1 MDVSAKIKKTDVKRY
16 ANHVFR
22 KSLESR
28 GKILNHSN
36 ENIKK
41 SETNENIDFTIDQK
55 DFNQRFNERLATY
68 NSVTK
73 TGKPRKLR
81 SDAVLIRGIVTQP
94 SNDVFEGLSRQEI
107 KKKMNDFSQDSFKF
121 FVNEFGSDNV
131 LGGSIHF
138 DESNPHL
145 HIAVMPMF
153 DGKLNQRKY
162 FTGPQQLRK
171 MHSRYREYMN
181 GRGWHFDTENK
192 HEDSKHYKDSDY
204 KRNAKAI
211 EKARDEYT
219 ADKRAIKAKMKAK
232 MKNDVHSELVTE
244 LEPDI
249 RAHITSKY
257 ESRYNSRE
265 NELNAREDKL
275 EASENDYDEKVSLM
289 NAKRQKI
296 EDDEAEVKKREAEL
310 KKREEELKKRELI
323 AKRSLDLS
331 RLISTR
337 IIKVVENS
345 GLPKFL
351 TTQINDFILGK
362 VATINNKPSIKVAL
376 RGLPKDI
383 EKKPI
388 KKDDLEI

>member
-1 MDVSAKIKKTDVKRY
+1 MDVSAKIKKTDVKGY

-22 KSLESR
+22 NSLESR

-36 ENIKK
+36 QNIKK
-41 SETNENIDFTIDQK
+41 SETNENIDWVIGKK
-55 DFNQRFNERLATY
+55 DFNQRFEERLATY

-94 SNDVFEGLSRQEI
+94 SSDVFEGLSRKEI
-107 KKKMNDFSQDSFKF
+107 KKKMTDFSRDSFRF
-121 FVNEFGSDNV
+121 FFNEFGFDNV
-131 LGGSIHF
+131 LGGSTHF

-153 DGKLNQRKY
+153 DGKLNQKKY
-162 FTGPQQLRK
+162 FTGPQQLRE

-181 GRGWHFDTENK
+181 GLGWSFDTENK

-219 ADKRAIKAKMKAK
+219 AEKRGMKAN
-232 MKNDVHSELVTE
+232 MKTEVHSELVAE

-249 RAHITSKY
+249 KAQITSKY
-257 ESRYNSRE
+257 ESQYNSRE
-265 NELNAREDKL
+265 NDLNAREDKL

-289 NAKRQKI
+289 NAERQKI
-296 EDDEAEVKKREAEL
+296 EDDEAEL
-310 KKREEELKKRELI
+310 KKRKKKLDEREKELKRRELL
-323 AKRSLDLS
+323 AEATLKRAALVGN
-331 RLISTR
+331 R
-337 IIKVVENS
+337 IIKVVEDS
-345 GLPKFL
+345 GLPKFIQ
-351 TTQINDFILGK
+351 TGINDFIRGK
-362 VATINNKPSIKVAL
+362 IDTIENKPSVKVAL
-376 RGLPKDI
+376 RGLTKDI

-388 KKDDLEI
+388 KKDGLEL

>member
-1 MDVSAKIKKTDVKRY
+1 MDVSAKIKKTDVKGY

-22 KSLESR
+22 NSLESR

-36 ENIKK
+36 QNIKK
-41 SETNENIDFTIDQK
+41 SETNENIDWVIGKK
-55 DFNQRFNERLATY
+55 DFNQRFEERLATY

-94 SNDVFEGLSRQEI
+94 SSDVFEGLSREEI
-107 KKKMNDFSQDSFKF
+107 KNKMTDFSRDSFRF
-121 FVNEFGSDNV
+121 FFNEFGFDNV
-131 LGGSIHF
+131 LGGSTHF

-153 DGKLNQRKY
+153 DGKLNQKKY
-162 FTGPQQLRK
+162 FTGPQQLRE

-181 GRGWHFDTENK
+181 GLGWSFDTENK

-219 ADKRAIKAKMKAK
+219 AEKRGMKAN
-232 MKNDVHSELVTE
+232 MKAEVHSELVAE
-244 LEPDI
+244 LEPNI
-249 RAHITSKY
+249 KAQITSKY
-257 ESRYNSRE
+257 ESQYNYRE
-265 NELNAREDKL
+265 NDLNAREDKL

-289 NAKRQKI
+289 NAERQKI
-296 EDDEAEVKKREAEL
+296 EDDEAEL
-310 KKREEELKKRELI
+310 KKRKKKLDEREKELKKRELL
-323 AKRSLDLS
+323 AESTLKRATLVGN
-331 RLISTR
+331 R

-345 GLPKFL
+345 GLPKFIQ
-351 TTQINDFILGK
+351 TGINDFIRGK
-362 VATINNKPSIKVAL
+362 IDTIENKPSVKVAL
-376 RGLPKDI
+376 RGLTKDI

-388 KKDDLEI
+388 KKDGLEL

>member
-1 MDVSAKIKKTDVKRY
+1 MDVSAKIKKTDVKGY
-16 ANHVFR
+16 GNHVFR
-22 KSLESR
+22 NSLESR

-36 ENIKK
+36 QNIKK
-41 SETNENIDFTIDQK
+41 SETNENIDWVIGKK
-55 DFNQRFNERLATY
+55 DFNQRFEERLATY

-107 KKKMNDFSQDSFKF
+107 KKKMTDFSKDSFGF
-121 FVNEFGSDNV
+121 FINEFGFDNV
-131 LGGSIHF
+131 LGGSTHF

-153 DGKLNQRKY
+153 DGKLNQKKY
-162 FTGPQQLRK
+162 FTGPQQLRE

-181 GRGWHFDTENK
+181 GLGWSFDTENK

-219 ADKRAIKAKMKAK
+219 ADKRGMKAN
-232 MKNDVHSELVTE
+232 MKAEVHSELVTE
-244 LEPDI
+244 LEPNI
-249 RAHITSKY
+249 KAHITSKY

-289 NAKRQKI
+289 NAERQKI
-296 EDDEAEVKKREAEL
+296 DDDEAELKKREAEL

-331 RLISTR
+331 RLIFTR

-362 VATINNKPSIKVAL
+362 VATIDNKPSIKVAL

-388 KKDDLEI
+388 KKDDLEL

>member
-1 MDVSAKIKKTDVKRY
+1 MDVSAKIKKTDVKGY
-16 ANHVFR
+16 GNHVFR

-36 ENIKK
+36 QNIKK
-41 SETNENIDFTIDQK
+41 SETNENIDWVIGKK
-55 DFNQRFNERLATY
+55 DFNQRFEERLATY

-107 KKKMNDFSQDSFKF
+107 KKKMTDFSKDSFGF
-121 FVNEFGSDNV
+121 FFNEFGFDNV
-131 LGGSIHF
+131 LGGSTHF

-153 DGKLNQRKY
+153 DGKLNQKKY
-162 FTGPQQLRK
+162 FTGPQQLRE

-181 GRGWHFDTENK
+181 GLGWSFDTENK

-219 ADKRAIKAKMKAK
+219 ADKRGMKAN
-232 MKNDVHSELVTE
+232 MKAEVHSELVTE
-244 LEPDI
+244 LEPNI
-249 RAHITSKY
+249 KAHITSKY
-257 ESRYNSRE
+257 ESRYIYRE
-265 NELNAREDKL
+265 NELNAREDEL
-275 EASENDYDEKVSLM
+275 EASTNDYEQQVALM
-289 NAKRQKI
+289 NAERQKI
-296 EDDEAEVKKREAEL
+296 EDDKADIVERD
-310 KKREEELKKRELI
+310 EELKKREFI
-323 AKRSLDLS
+323 AKRSLARS
-331 RLISTR
+331 RLMFNR
-337 IIKVVENS
+337 IATVVKNS
-345 GLPKFL
+345 GLPEFL
-351 TTQINDFILGK
+351 TTQITDFMLGK
-362 VATINNKPSIKVAL
+362 VDNIDNKPSVKVAL
-376 RGLPKDI
+376 KGLTKDI

-388 KKDDLEI
+388 KKDDLEL